1 MGPFFRCAI
10 VCFEVL
16 WYTVT
21 EFPSLQGRGRAL
33 DYNEL
38 LHVSADVGSELL
50 ENGAETYR
58 VEESVYRLVSA
69 YGAREANVFAVP
81 TCIIVSITLGD
92 GSTVGKTRRI
102 YARGTNLDRI
112 DRLNDLCRRI
122 CQGQIPLESA
132 YGELEAIRRQ
142 GGSPP
147 LRRCAG
153 FVMIAF
159 AFALF
164 FGGTLPDAVC
174 AAVMGLVMFF
184 VVFALERWKANA
196 VFINIIA
203 SGVTMMLALAAVGLG
218 TGQNID
224 MMVIGTLMNLV
235 PGVALTNAMRDIMA
249 GDYLAGQARLTEALL
264 TAAAMA
270 LGAGAAL
277 AVARMI

>member
-1 MGPFFRCAI
+1 M
-10 VCFEVL
+10 
-16 WYTVT
+16 
-21 EFPSLQGRGRAL
+21 

-50 ENGAETYR
+50 ESGAETYR

-92 GSTVGKTRRI
+92 GSTVSKTRRI

-112 DRLNDLCRRI
+112 DLLNALCRRI
-122 CQGQIPLESA
+122 CRGEVPLEEA
-132 YGELEAIRRQ
+132 YGELEAIRRL

-147 LRRCAG
+147 ARRCAG
-153 FVMIAF
+153 YVLIAF
-159 AFALF
+159 SFALF
-164 FGGTLPDAVC
+164 FGGTLADAGC
-174 AAVMGLVMFF
+174 AAVIGLAMFF

-196 VFINIIA
+196 VFVNIIA
-203 SGVTMMLALAAVGLG
+203 SGVTMMLAVAAVGLG
-218 TGQNID
+218 LGQNID
-224 MMVIGTLMNLV
+224 KMVIGALMNLV
-235 PGVALTNAMRDIMA
+235 PGVAITNAMRDIMA

-270 LGAGAAL
+270 LGTGAAL
-277 AVARMI
+277 AVARML